1 MYDINKVRE
10 DFPILAREVYKKPL
24 VYLDNAATTQ
34 KPLCVL
40 DAMRDDKLEACGL
53 YIKNLEAEETAILH
67 EERKL
72 NTRRK
77 ALQAKRE
84 RLMDYVLTDMMTDGK
99 ELQTARL
106 TMKPAKN
113 PPSVVVDDVEALPIG
128 YRRVKVEADKAELR
142 KALKAGRVI
151 PGARLSEGPYRL
163 AVR

>member
-1 MYDINKVRE
+1 MSMTLYEITEARLRAIEGCYTVDE
-10 DFPILAREVYKKPL
+10 DTGEIIFSPED
-24 VYLDNAATTQ
+24 LDE
-34 KPLCVL
+34 L

-99 ELQTARL
+99 EIQTARL

-151 PGARLSEGPYRL
+151 PGARLSEGSYRL